1 MRKLFILSSL
11 ILIAHSY
18 ETEYEPSIAH
28 SSNFQLLFIAF
39 VVITLFLYS
48 NFKMRRLNKELKEK
62 MQEEL
67 KKSADKD
74 RILFH
79 QNKVSSMGEMLEN
92 IAHQWRQPLSQI
104 NSNVLLIDDVMSE
117 QNIKSKEIEDRL
129 LEIESLTKYLSNT
142 IDDFKGFFSTSRD
155 KKEFFVKEMIEKSLY
170 IVKGSLARNDI
181 NVEMKIDN
189 KYRCNSYENELQQ
202 VIVVI
207 LNNAIDAIVERHIF
221 NAQIIILYI
230 RNEDSC
236 TIRIC
241 DNAGGITKSIKEK
254 IFEPYFTTK
263 HKSQGTGLGLYMSR
277 KIIEDI
283 LEGELSVSN
292 CELGVCFDIR
302 LGLSSE

>member
-1 MRKLFILSSL
+1 MANSHETKCELSTL
-11 ILIAHSY
+11 
-18 ETEYEPSIAH
+18 H
-28 SSNFQLLFIAF
+28 SSTFELLFIVFIFIA
-39 VVITLFLYS
+39 LFLYS
-48 NFKMRRLNKELKEK
+48 NFKMIRLNKELKSK

-67 KKSADKD
+67 KKSTDKD

-79 QNKVSSMGEMLEN
+79 QNKLSSMGEMLEN

-104 NSNVLLIDDVMSE
+104 NSNVLLIDDIMNE
-117 QNIKSKEIEDRL
+117 QNIKSKKIEDRL

-155 KKEFFVKEMIEKSLY
+155 KKDFFIREMIEKSLY
-170 IVKGSLARNDI
+170 IVKGSLDSNNI
-181 NVEMKIDN
+181 KVGIEIDE

-207 LNNAIDAIVERHIF
+207 LNNAIDALVERHIY
-221 NAQIIILYI
+221 NAQIRILYI
-230 RNEDSC
+230 ENEDFC

-241 DNAGGITKSIKEK
+241 DNAGGITKSTKEK

-263 HKSQGTGLGLYMSR
+263 HKSQGTGLGLYMSK

-292 CELGVCFDIR
+292 CKLGVCFDIK